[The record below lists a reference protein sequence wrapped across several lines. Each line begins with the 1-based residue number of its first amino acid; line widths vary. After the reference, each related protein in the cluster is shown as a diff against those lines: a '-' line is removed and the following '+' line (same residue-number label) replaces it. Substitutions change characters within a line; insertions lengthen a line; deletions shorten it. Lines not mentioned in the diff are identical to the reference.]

1 MLTLSTRDR
10 YATLLDAETL
20 RAADDR
26 PALIYV
32 SSDQPPVIVSRH
44 AFATTT
50 AAIAASLHELGLR
63 PRDLV
68 VIAHTQNLESI
79 FAFWGALRLGAVPSM
94 FPTLTEKLDPQVYMR
109 GLAELTRLSGVAAV
123 LTTDDF
129 APTLQPHLPCP
140 VFGSA
145 VFKRADPQMG
155 QVSEDIWGVLSS
167 DSVPNSAEPAP
178 STGKIALL
186 QHSSGTTGLQKG
198 VALTHAAVLNQL
210 AAYSDAISLREN
222 DVVASWLPLYHDMG
236 LIAGFLLPLVQGIP
250 LVLMSPFD
258 WVQHPALL
266 LRAIHDHRATLCWLP
281 NFAYNHCARRIR
293 QRDSDGLSAAS
304 MRLFV
309 NCSEPVRADSHAL
322 FLKRFAA
329 NGVRPE
335 MLGVSYAMA
344 ENTFAVTQTPPGR
357 AARLDYVELG
367 ALASGYAKVIGVDE
381 GGADEERCD
390 ALQKVRRTGATGEAA
405 TLPRVSCGPP
415 IPGTELRVLDD
426 DGRPLPDRF
435 VGQIAIRS
443 DCLLTGYY
451 RRDDLHPFTPDG
463 WFLTGDRGY
472 VANGELFVVG
482 RAKDLIINAG
492 KNIYP
497 GDIEAIVNEVAGVH
511 AGRAVVFGVPDER
524 EGTELVAVV
533 AETRATDAAERQ
545 AITRAIRAAV
555 AQQAAVTVSY
565 LHLVGPRWLLK
576 TSSGKLARA
585 ANRDKWRAET
595 EKATTDYTD

>member
-20 RAADDR
+20 RDADER

-32 SSDQPPVIVSRH
+32 SSDQPPVTVSRR
-44 AFATTT
+44 AFAATT
-50 AAIAASLHELGLR
+50 AATAASLHELGLR

-68 VIAHTQNLESI
+68 VIAHTQSLESI

-94 FPTLTEKLDPQVYMR
+94 FPTLTEKLDPLVYMR
-109 GLAELTRLSGVAAV
+109 GMAELVRLSGVAAV
-123 LTTDDF
+123 LTTDAF
-129 APTLQPHLPCP
+129 APTLRAHLPCP
-140 VFGSA
+140 VFGSSEL
-145 VFKRADPQMG
+145 KRGDPQIG
-155 QVSEDIWGVLSS
+155 QTGQISEEGEWSMPSS
-167 DSVPNSAEPAP
+167 DAVLKSAKSVQSAAQ
-178 STGKIALL
+178 IAFL

-198 VALTHAAVLNQL
+198 VALSHAAVLNQL
-210 AAYSDAISLREN
+210 AAYGETLSLREN

-236 LIAGFLLPLVQGIP
+236 LIAGFLLPLVQGLP

-266 LRAIHDHRATLCWLP
+266 FRAIHDHRATLCWLP

-293 QRDSDGLSAAS
+293 RRDSDGLSAAS
-304 MRLFV
+304 IRLLI
-309 NCSEPVRADSHAL
+309 NCSEPVRADSYAL
-322 FLKRFAA
+322 FLERFAD
-329 NGVRPE
+329 NGLRPE

-344 ENTFAVTQTPPGR
+344 ENTFAVTQTLPGR
-357 AARLDYVELG
+357 AARLDHVDLEV
-367 ALASGYAKVIGVDE
+367 LASGYAKVVGV
-381 GGADEERCD
+381 DEERCD
-390 ALQKVRRTGATGEAA
+390 ALQKVRRTEEPV
-405 TLPRVSCGPP
+405 LPRVSCGPP
-415 IPGTELRVLDD
+415 IPGTELRVLDN

-443 DCLLTGYY
+443 NYLLTGYY

-472 VANGELFVVG
+472 VAEGELFVVG

-497 GDIEAIVNEVAGVH
+497 GDIEAIVNEVPGVH
-511 AGRAVVFGVPDER
+511 VGRAVAFGVPDER

-533 AETRATDAAERQ
+533 AETPVTDAAERQ
-545 AITRAIRAAV
+545 AIARAIRVAV
-555 AQQAAVTVSY
+555 AQQAAVTLSY
-565 LHLVGPRWLLK
+565 VHLVGPRWLLK

-585 ANRDKWRAET
+585 ANRDKWLE
-595 EKATTDYTD
+595 EKE

>member
-1 MLTLSTRDR
+1 MLTLSTRDQ

-20 RAADDR
+20 RTADDR

-32 SSDQPPVIVSRH
+32 SSDQPPVTVSRRT
-44 AFATTT
+44 FATTT

-68 VIAHTQNLESI
+68 VIAHTQNLESL

-94 FPTLTEKLDPQVYMR
+94 FPTLTEKLDPHVYMR
-109 GLAELTRLSGVAAV
+109 GMAELIRLSGVAAV

-129 APTLQPHLPCP
+129 APVLRPHLPCP
-140 VFGSA
+140 VFGSS
-145 VFKRADPQMG
+145 VLKRGDRPLG
-155 QVSEDIWGVLSS
+155 QIRQISEDRWSMLSS
-167 DSVPNSAEPAP
+167 GTAPKSAESAPAADQLLLQ
-178 STGKIALL
+178 STPPVDEIALL

-210 AAYSDAISLREN
+210 AAYSHSLSLCEN
-222 DVVASWLPLYHDMG
+222 DRVVSWLPLYHDMG
-236 LIAGFLLPLVQGIP
+236 LIAGFLLPLIQGIP

-266 LRAIHDHRATLCWLP
+266 FRAIHHHRATLCWLP

-304 MRLFV
+304 MRLFI
-309 NCSEPVRADSHAL
+309 NCSEPVRADSHIL
-322 FLKRFAA
+322 FLERFAA

-357 AARLDYVELG
+357 PARLDYVKSE
-367 ALASGYAKVIGVDE
+367 ALATGYAKMSEGV
-381 GGADEERCD
+381 ADEERHD
-390 ALQKVRRTGATGEAA
+390 VLQKGQRTGEAA
-405 TLPRVSCGPP
+405 PLPRVSCGPP

-443 DCLLTGYY
+443 NCLLTGYY
-451 RRDDLHPFTPDG
+451 RRDDLQPFTPDG

-472 VANGELFVVG
+472 MAEGELFVVG

-533 AETRATDAAERQ
+533 AETRATDAAARQ
-545 AITRAIRAAV
+545 AIARAIRAAV
-555 AQQAAVTVSY
+555 AHQAAVTLSY
-565 LHLVGPRWLLK
+565 VHLVGPRWLLK

-585 ANRDKWRAET
+585 ANRDKWMM
-595 EKATTDYTD
+595 EKT

>member
-1 MLTLSTRDR
+1 MLTLATRPT

-20 RAADDR
+20 RAADER
-26 PALIYV
+26 PAVIYV
-32 SSDQPPVIVSRH
+32 SSDQPPVTVSRR
-44 AFATTT
+44 AFAATT
-50 AAIAASLHELGLR
+50 AATAAALHELGLR

-94 FPTLTEKLDPQVYMR
+94 FPTLTDKLDPEVYMR
-109 GLAELTRLSGVAAV
+109 GVAELVRLSGVAAV
-123 LTTDDF
+123 LTTDAF
-129 APTLQPHLPCP
+129 APTLRAHLPCP
-140 VFGSA
+140 VFGSSEL
-145 VFKRADPQMG
+145 KRGDPQMG
-155 QVSEDIWGVLSS
+155 QISEEVEWRGPSS
-167 DSVPNSAEPAP
+167 DAVLQSAQSADQ
-178 STGKIALL
+178 IAFL

-198 VALTHAAVLNQL
+198 VALSHAAVLNQL
-210 AAYSDAISLREN
+210 AAYGDSLSLCEN

-266 LRAIHDHRATLCWLP
+266 LRAIHNHRATLCWLP

-293 QRDSDGLSAAS
+293 RRDSEGLSAAS
-304 MRLFV
+304 MRLFI
-309 NCSEPVRADSHAL
+309 NCSEPVRADSHTL
-322 FLKRFAA
+322 FLERFAD

-357 AARLDYVELG
+357 AARLDYVES
-367 ALASGYAKVIGVDE
+367 ASLASGYAKVME
-381 GGADEERCD
+381 GAADEERGD
-390 ALQKVRRTGATGEAA
+390 ALQKVPRTGDGGEAA
-405 TLPRVSCGPP
+405 PLPRVSCGPT

-443 DCLLTGYY
+443 NCLLTGYY
-451 RRDDLHPFTPDG
+451 RRDDLQPFTPDG
-463 WFLTGDRGY
+463 WLLTGDRGY
-472 VANGELFVVG
+472 VSEGELFVVG
-482 RAKDLIINAG
+482 RIKDLIINAG

-497 GDIEAIVNEVAGVH
+497 GDIEAIVNKVAGVH
-511 AGRAVVFGVPDER
+511 AGRAVAFGVPDER

-533 AETRATDAAERQ
+533 AETQVTDATERQ
-545 AITRAIRAAV
+545 AIARAIRAAV
-555 AQQAAVTVSY
+555 AQQAAVTLSY
-565 LHLVGPRWLLK
+565 VHLVGPRWLLK

-595 EKATTDYTD
+595 S

>member
-1 MLTLSTRDR
+1 MG
-10 YATLLDAETL
+10 
-20 RAADDR
+20 
-26 PALIYV
+26 
-32 SSDQPPVIVSRH
+32 
-44 AFATTT
+44 
-50 AAIAASLHELGLR
+50 AI
-63 PRDLV
+63 
-68 VIAHTQNLESI
+68 
-79 FAFWGALRLGAVPSM
+79 PSM

-109 GLAELTRLSGVAAV
+109 GMAELARLSGVAAV
-123 LTTDDF
+123 LTTDAF

-145 VFKRADPQMG
+145 ALNRGDPQIG
-155 QVSEDIWGVLSS
+155 QIKQVSEKEEIWRGPQP
-167 DSVPNSAEPAP
+167 DSVLKSAESAQ
-178 STGKIALL
+178 SADQIAFL

-198 VALTHAAVLNQL
+198 VALSHTAVLNQL
-210 AAYSDAISLREN
+210 AAYGDTLSLHED
-222 DVVASWLPLYHDMG
+222 DVIVSWLPLYHDMG
-236 LIAGFLLPLVQGIP
+236 LIAGFLLPLVQGLP

-266 LRAIHDHRATLCWLP
+266 FRAIHDHRATLCWLP

-293 QRDSDGLSAAS
+293 RRDSDGLSAAS

-322 FLKRFAA
+322 FLERFAA

-344 ENTFAVTQTPPGR
+344 ENTFAVTQTVPGR
-357 AARLDYVELG
+357 AARLDYVAAE
-367 ALASGYAKVIGVDE
+367 ALSSGYASVVE
-381 GGADEERCD
+381 GGEDAERCD
-390 ALQKVRRTGATGEAA
+390 ALRKVRRTGEPVA
-405 TLPRVSCGPP
+405 PRVSCGPP

-443 DCLLTGYY
+443 NCLLTGYY
-451 RRDDLHPFTPDG
+451 RRDDLQPFTADG

-472 VANGELFVVG
+472 VAEGEVFVVG

-497 GDIEAIVNEVAGVH
+497 GDIEAIVNEVPGIH
-511 AGRAVVFGVPDER
+511 AGRAVAFGVPDER
-524 EGTELVAVV
+524 EGTELLAVV
-533 AETRATDAAERQ
+533 AEARATEVVERQ
-545 AITRAIRAAV
+545 AIARAIRAAV
-555 AQQAAVTVSY
+555 AQQAAVTLSY
-565 LHLVGPRWLLK
+565 VHLVGPRWLLK

-595 EKATTDYTD
+595 QEATTDFTDFTD